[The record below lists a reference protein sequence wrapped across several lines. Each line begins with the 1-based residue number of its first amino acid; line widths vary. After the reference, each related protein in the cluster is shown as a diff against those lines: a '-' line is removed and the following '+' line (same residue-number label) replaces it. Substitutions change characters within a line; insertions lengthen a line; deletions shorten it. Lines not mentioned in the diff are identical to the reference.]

1 MRRTLTGL
9 MVLTVMLL
17 GPAAAPRASAQAT
30 ASLTE
35 TDIARLRTAITDARS
50 DLDRARSRDAQLAAT
65 LTTELN
71 GLSDEVVYLDV
82 KLKKEKQ
89 VSRTEYL
96 DLRDRID
103 DLRTRAQGSAP
114 AASPRT
120 DTMAPESAIPV
131 GTELD
136 VRLLDPLSSARNVVE
151 DRFRA
156 TTVVD
161 LRMGDEVLIPAGSEL
176 RGVVTSVDKAGR
188 VDRKGSMTLAFD
200 RLIVNNT
207 QYPMRGTVTQALEAG
222 MKNEAAKLGIGATAG
237 AILGGILG
245 GTKGAVAGV
254 LIGGGGIAA
263 ATPGSDAELAPGT
276 ILRIRLDQP
285 PAVGNEK

>member
-136 VRLLDPLSSARNVVE
+136 VRLLDPLSSGRNVVE

-200 RLIVNNT
+200 RLMVNNT